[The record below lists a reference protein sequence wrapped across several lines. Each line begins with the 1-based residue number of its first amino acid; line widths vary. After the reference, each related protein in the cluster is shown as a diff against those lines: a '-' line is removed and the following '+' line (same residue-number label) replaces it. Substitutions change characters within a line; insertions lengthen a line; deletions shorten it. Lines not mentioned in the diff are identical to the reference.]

1 MSENATDASEPV
13 TVIRCPVELDYTYS
27 AGQAATRFLRGV
39 AEGKLLG
46 QRCPVDGKVY
56 VASRGACPNHGVP
69 TGPDTVPVSDKG
81 TLVSY
86 SIVRIPSENLSVDP
100 PFAAVSILLDGSDST
115 FMHVLS
121 ECPLEDVHMGMRVEA
136 VWLPKAEWTTS
147 LKNIK
152 YFRPSGEPDAPYE
165 SYREHL

>member
-1 MSENATDASEPV
+1 MAEENADGPV
-13 TVIRCPVELDYTYS
+13 EVMRCPVELDYTYS
-27 AGQAATRFLRGV
+27 AGQAATRFLLGA

-69 TGPDTVPVSDKG
+69 TGPDTVEVSDKG
-81 TLVSY
+81 TIVSF

-100 PFAAVSILLDGSDST
+100 PFAAITVLLDGSDST

-121 ECPLEDVHMGMRVEA
+121 ECPLEDVRMGMRVEA
-136 VWLPKAEWTTS
+136 DWIPREEWTSS
-147 LKNIK
+147 LKNIR
-152 YFRPSGEPDAPYE
+152 YFKPSGEPDADYD
-165 SYREHL
+165 SYKEHL